1 MTSRLRLPPVPLAIF
16 LAAVIGTL
24 VAVSV
29 MLVQSIGWFTAS
41 WNTHDLLR
49 DKIAL
54 MLNALEEQVHAELTP
69 ARDQIGSLSE
79 ILVSGTIDP
88 QDRHAVEMLLLGAAA
103 TTPQVTRLVMLG
115 TDLLAAGAER
125 RNDQIFVIDK
135 RAGTELRQQYATTEA
150 DRPGGASL
158 MEPIYLGNRRQSAL
172 ALRQPVVRD
181 GHLLGVLVSE
191 LAVNELSEFVGSLD
205 NGTYGTHAFILY
217 GRDRVLA
224 DAAMTQRL
232 QALSPEHP
240 LPALTEVGDK
250 VLGAPWKPY
259 KSPFATP
266 PDVDVRLASAAG
278 QQWLILLR
286 RIHEPGLPDLTA
298 GLYMPMSDI
307 GEEVTRLH
315 WSLAA
320 GVAVLLGSLGAAAL
334 LGRFIARPVRQNADR
349 SAAIG
354 RFEIDEV
361 RFLPR
366 SVIRELDDQNRAFN
380 AMLVSLRWF
389 GTYVPNSLVRR
400 LVTRGD
406 PSGITSSERV
416 ATVMFTDIVDFT
428 GLAERLT
435 AAETASFLNA
445 HFSIVTACIER
456 EGGTVDKYIGDAVM
470 AFWNAPDDQADHADR
485 SCHAALAIRAAIA
498 TENQARVT
506 RGEPPIRLRIGIHT
520 GPVVVGN
527 IGAPGRVNYT
537 VVGATV
543 NLAQRLE
550 AVGKKLG
557 PASSEVSIQ
566 VSSATISAAIAPAQ
580 TSSAGTF
587 RPNGRGRVV
596 EIRQLI

>member
-1 MTSRLRLPPVPLAIF
+1 
-16 LAAVIGTL
+16 
-24 VAVSV
+24 
-29 MLVQSIGWFTAS
+29 
-41 WNTHDLLR
+41 
-49 DKIAL
+49 
-54 MLNALEEQVHAELTP
+54 
-69 ARDQIGSLSE
+69 
-79 ILVSGTIDP
+79 
-88 QDRHAVEMLLLGAAA
+88 
-103 TTPQVTRLVMLG
+103 
-115 TDLLAAGAER
+115 
-125 RNDQIFVIDK
+125 
-135 RAGTELRQQYATTEA
+135 
-150 DRPGGASL
+150 
-158 MEPIYLGNRRQSAL
+158 
-172 ALRQPVVRD
+172 
-181 GHLLGVLVSE
+181 VLVSE
-191 LAVNELSEFVGSLD
+191 LTVHELSEFVGSLD

-232 QALSPEHP
+232 QGLSPEHP
-240 LPALTEVGDK
+240 LPALTEVGDP
-250 VLGAPWKPY
+250 VLGAAWKPY

-278 QQWLILLR
+278 QNWLILLR

-307 GEEVTRLH
+307 GEEVTRLR

-320 GVAVLLGSLGAAAL
+320 GIVVLLGAAAL

-389 GTYVPNSLVRR
+389 GTYVPSSLVRR

-435 AAETASFLNA
+435 AAETAAFLNA

-456 EGGTVDKYIGDAVM
+456 EGGTVDKFIGDAVM

-485 SCHAALAIRAAIA
+485 SCRAALAIRAAIA

-520 GPVVVGN
+520 GPVVIGN

-543 NLAQRLE
+543 NLAQRFE
-550 AVGKKLG
+550 TVGKKLG
-557 PASSEVSIQ
+557 PAHSEVSIQ

-580 TSSAGTF
+580 TSCAGTF